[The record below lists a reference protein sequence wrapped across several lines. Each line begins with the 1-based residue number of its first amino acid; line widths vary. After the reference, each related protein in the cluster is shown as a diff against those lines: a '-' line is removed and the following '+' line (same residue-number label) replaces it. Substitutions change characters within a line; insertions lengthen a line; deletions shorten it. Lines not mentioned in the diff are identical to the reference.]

1 MNYIKFIS
9 KDRGKYCGYNCI
21 FYVAN
26 CARNILKVFETKGF
40 VRIIISVMS
49 PLKNTSSNSLFQIK
63 KIRIKNATKFIIG
76 NLNII

>member
-1 MNYIKFIS
+1 MLT
-9 KDRGKYCGYNCI
+9 I
-21 FYVAN
+21 FTNNKSVYLESVNNVYV
-26 CARNILKVFETKGF
+26 IETKGF

-49 PLKNTSSNSLFQIK
+49 PLKNASSNSLFQIK